1 MRRLIDGRERC
12 HIIPSWLEFVISA
25 AGEQAEATLH
35 TYVSSSGMEA
45 PTKQYTV
52 IHPQDD
58 TTTPLLFV
66 SFMLDHLIW
75 AVSDGFSR
83 NDAR

>member
-1 MRRLIDGRERC
+1 MRHLINRREWC

-35 TYVSSSGMEA
+35 TYISSYGMEA

-52 IHPQDD
+52 IYPQDD
-58 TTTPLLFV
+58 MTIPVLFV
-66 SFMLDHLIW
+66 SFMLEHLI
-75 AVSDGFSR
+75 
-83 NDAR
+83 